1 MVERRWWL
9 GCVLALGLGFGIPV
23 QAETPASE
31 VNIEDILRK
40 ADDLFRQDHSIV
52 TMEMTVKTNRYE
64 RNMKM
69 KAMSLGTEKTMITIL
84 EPTKEAGTVTLKVDN
99 NIWNYL
105 PKVDRVMKVP
115 AGMMGGSW
123 MGSHVSNDDLVRE
136 NRFSEDFDT
145 KVIHTPT
152 DGNPDKIYE
161 IELIPKEDTAVVWGK
176 IVTRSREDFL
186 PLDVKYYD
194 EDGTLKR
201 IDKFE
206 DIKEFNGV
214 MLPTKFSVLP
224 QDKEGEYTVMTYT
237 SVDFET
243 PVDEKMF
250 SLQALRK

>member
-1 MVERRWWL
+1 MKYL
-9 GCVLALGLGFGIPV
+9 HHLFCILGLV
-23 QAETPASE
+23 VATPAWAE
-31 VNIEDILRK
+31 PTMEEILQK

-52 TMEMTVKTNRYE
+52 TMEMTVKTSRYE

-69 KAMSLGTEKTMITIL
+69 QAVALGTEKTMITIL
-84 EPTKEAGTVTLKVDN
+84 EPAKEAGTVTLKVDD

-115 AGMMGGSW
+115 SGMMGGSW

-136 NRFSEDFDT
+136 NRFSEDFDS
-145 KVIHTPT
+145 KFIHIPT
-152 DGNPDKIYE
+152 DGNAERIYE
-161 IELIPKEDTAVVWGK
+161 IELVPKENTAVVWGK
-176 IVTRSREDFL
+176 IVTRSREDLL

-206 DIKEFNGV
+206 DVKEFGGV
-214 MLPTKFSVLP
+214 LLPTKFSVIP
-224 QDKEGEYTVMTYT
+224 QDKENEYTTMTYT
-237 SVDFET
+237 SVDFTT
-243 PVDEKMF
+243 PVSADMF

>member
-1 MVERRWWL
+1 ML
-9 GCVLALGLGFGIPV
+9 FPLGLAVAMPAF
-23 QAETPASE
+23 AEPTME
-31 VNIEDILRK
+31 EILKK

-52 TMEMTVKTNRYE
+52 TMEMTVKTSRYE

-69 KAMSLGTEKTMITIL
+69 KAVALGTEKTMITIL
-84 EPTKEAGTVTLKVDN
+84 EPAKESGTVTLKVDD

-115 AGMMGGSW
+115 SGMMGGSW

-136 NRFSEDFDT
+136 NRFSEDFDSRF
-145 KVIHTPT
+145 IHIPT
-152 DGNPDKIYE
+152 DGNPERIYE
-161 IELIPKEDTAVVWGK
+161 IELVPKESTAVVWGK
-176 IVTRSREDFL
+176 IVTRSREDLL

-206 DIKEFNGV
+206 DVKEFGGV
-214 MLPTKFSVLP
+214 LLPTKFSVIP
-224 QDKEGEYTVMTYT
+224 QDKEGEYTKMTYT
-237 SVDFET
+237 NVDFVT
-243 PVDEKMF
+243 PVSADMF